1 MLLCKKNVT
10 IRRTIMTT
18 VNELA
23 DILSRASSDGF
34 GDYEVLMPCGTGGDT
49 SPYGLYHDE
58 ENETSTLS

>member
-1 MLLCKKNVT
+1 
-10 IRRTIMTT
+10 MTT